1 METVAQQM
9 AITADGGTQGP
20 RPSILSCLIVE
31 DQLMFLQL
39 LATMVNAIDG
49 VEVRH
54 TATSQREAL
63 AICRRDPPDLL
74 ILDLSL
80 PDGDGLAVA
89 RLLADLHPQ
98 AQVIVLSGQA
108 STFIC
113 PADLA
118 ASVRGVV
125 DKTSAFR
132 HLQEVLD
139 RCMNRQPVNLT
150 ARQRQIFALIGQGL
164 SNREIAARS
173 ALSVATVETHRK
185 AIARKLGVSGAD
197 LVRRASLL
205 GDLPS
210 DS

>member
-1 METVAQQM
+1 MLAQQTDL
-9 AITADGGTQGP
+9 AANNGATEA
-20 RPSILSCLIVE
+20 RPSILGCLIVE

-39 LATMVNAIDG
+39 LATMLNAIDG

-54 TATSQREAL
+54 TATNQSDAL

-89 RLLADLHPQ
+89 RLLADTHPQ

-132 HLQEVLD
+132 HLQEVID
-139 RCMNRQPVNLT
+139 RCLNRQPVSLT

-164 SNREIAARS
+164 SNREIAAS
-173 ALSVATVETHRK
+173 AALSVATVETHRK

-205 GDLPS
+205 GDLGT
-210 DS
+210 DA

>member
-1 METVAQQM
+1 
-9 AITADGGTQGP
+9 
-20 RPSILSCLIVE
+20 
-31 DQLMFLQL
+31 MFLQL
-39 LATMVNAIDG
+39 LATMLNAIHG

-54 TATSQREAL
+54 TATSQRDAL
-63 AICRRDPPDLL
+63 AICHREPPDLL

-89 RLLADLHPQ
+89 RLLAGTHPET
-98 AQVIVLSGQA
+98 QVIILSGQA

-132 HLQEVLD
+132 QLQEVVE
-139 RCMNRQPVNLT
+139 RCLNRQPVNLT
-150 ARQRQIFALIGQGL
+150 TRQRQIFALIGQGL
-164 SNREIAARS
+164 SNREIAAR
-173 ALSVATVETHRK
+173 AGLSVATVETHRK

-205 GDLPS
+205 GELATEA
-210 DS
+210 